1 MTSKKAPIR
10 PFAATAQV
18 GAAQRAAAPAQLR
31 PSVLRRQGTTEE
43 LASALA
49 AASPADPSALV
60 ASVPTGP
67 GGLAATHFSS
77 LPQAH
82 RRIDT
87 EEQLRTVAIG
97 ETVLVSTQLFG
108 DNPANAREFYISS
121 EVDETAQSILK
132 NGQDVAIGAW
142 VEDGKVLPIDGGKRL
157 RAARA
162 VSVTHLKVEID
173 KPPANR
179 IEAWAKSRRLNRE
192 RSTHTIYDEA
202 VRFKQFLDSG
212 EAENQDALA
221 SIIARSDNTT
231 ITQGYVSQIVA
242 IAAIPRRL
250 MARLVEIKALT
261 SKNAAYAI
269 SRLFTKDSLEKLA
282 MSEPDPTLADAG
294 AIAAERITET
304 IILTATEKPEMTS
317 ADVRAIVSKALGE
330 STRAPRAKTHSEP
343 TALGSWQAKLT
354 VIPEHKMLRV
364 EFHDIEETDMESL
377 RQRLKSLLEG
387 ERRP

>member
-1 MTSKKAPIR
+1 MTTKKAPLR
-10 PFAATAQV
+10 RFDATSQV
-18 GAAQRAAAPAQLR
+18 GASQRAGAPVQLKPAA
-31 PSVLRRQGTTEE
+31 LRRPGSTDE
-43 LASALA
+43 LASVLNTVGP
-49 AASPADPSALV
+49 SDTPADNSPIH
-60 ASVPTGP
+60 TGP
-67 GGLAATHFSS
+67 VAPASFSNT
-77 LPQAH
+77 PQSH

-87 EEQLRTVAIG
+87 ADQLRTVAVG

-108 DNPANAREFYISS
+108 DNPSNAREFYISS

-132 NGQDVAIGAW
+132 NGQDVAVGAW

-173 KPPANR
+173 RAPASR
-179 IEAWAKSRRLNRE
+179 IDAWAKSRRLNRE

-212 EAENQDALA
+212 EAENQEALSA
-221 SIIARSDNTT
+221 IISKSDNTT
-231 ITQGYVSQIVA
+231 ITQGYVSQIVS
-242 IAAIPRRL
+242 IAAIPRRM
-250 MARLVEIKALT
+250 MARLVEIKALA

-269 SRLFTKDSLEKLA
+269 SRLYTKDSLEKLA
-282 MSEPDPTLADAG
+282 LMEPDPTLADAG
-294 AIAAERITET
+294 AIAAERVTET

-330 STRAPRAKTHSEP
+330 ATRAPRARTQSEP

-354 VIPEHKMLRV
+354 MIPEHKVLKV
-364 EFHDIEETDMESL
+364 EFHDVAETDMESL
-377 RQRLKSLLEG
+377 RQRLKALLEG
-387 ERRP
+387 ERGRS